1 MLRTLMICT
10 VLALAGC
17 ATTAGSSTAPT
28 AQNAAKP
35 PCATASRLP
44 QSDCVAGS
52 SYSQKDLN
60 STGQQFNNL
69 DTSLKMLDPAVH

>member
-1 MLRTLMICT
+1 MTRTALIVT

-17 ATTAGSSTAPT
+17 ATTPQPAQTASTT
-28 AQNAAKP
+28 SKP

-44 QSDCVAGS
+44 QADCVAGS

-60 STGQQFNNL
+60 STGQQNNDL
-69 DTSLKMLDPAVH
+69 GTSLKMLDPAVH